1 MHIMPLGG
9 DVSVHINKFQEAIRY
24 LANVDFLLA
33 EHVAA
38 GMLLSSL
45 PCDPSHSDLWD
56 YFAKSTKIT
65 TSTTLAGIVSQ
76 ILEEKR

>member
-33 EHVAA
+33 EHVVA
-38 GMLLSSL
+38 GMLLLSL
-45 PCDPSHSDLWD
+45 PYDPSHPDS
-56 YFAKSTKIT
+56 
-65 TSTTLAGIVSQ
+65 
-76 ILEEKR
+76 